1 MKKSSL
7 IFTAILGAV
16 GLFFYSRM
24 ASAKVLKIYFD
35 SLDIGK
41 IKGFSL
47 PDMFA
52 KFKIINPSNTPLSI
66 QALAG
71 DIYFNDQSLA
81 YVSQTE
87 KFTIP
92 ANQEIIYKVKITTPI
107 LSVLPVLISIIRKKQ
122 KIKLTFTGTINSSGV
137 LIPVNNTIYQN

>member
-24 ASAKVLKIYFD
+24 ASAKSLKIYFD

>member
-24 ASAKVLKIYFD
+24 ASAKALKIYFD

>member
-107 LSVLPVLISIIRKKQ
+107 LSVLPVLISLIRKKQ
-122 KIKLTFTGTINSSGV
+122 KIKLTFSGTINSSGV